1 MKNALNNHRIEFGD
15 FQTPD
20 NLALAICQKLCELGM
35 NPNVILEPTCG
46 IGAFVM
52 AAAQT
57 FPKVQKILGFEINQT
72 YLNTLQKRLL
82 ENPSTTRVILE
93 QTDFFNTTWQE
104 KIANIPESVLVLG
117 NFPWVTSTTQSTI
130 GGTNLPK
137 KSNFQK
143 RTGFEAIS
151 GKANFDVSEWML
163 LSVLRWFEGRSG
175 DIAMLVKTSVA
186 QKILAYAQRQNIALK
201 EAFLIKIDAK
211 QHFGASVEACLLVMR
226 LTQNQQNTNH
236 DYTIFE
242 NLEYTHGQRVGHRQ
256 GLTVGNLSQFEEFRY
271 LLGTSPQKW
280 RSGIKHDAA
289 AIMELTQ
296 TERGLENGLGEIV
309 ELEKT
314 YLYPLLKGSD
324 IGSGK
329 AWRKKFVLVTQQFV
343 GQPTQN
349 IRETAPLTW
358 AYLEK
363 HRQAL
368 EARGSTIY
376 KKNPPYSIFG
386 IGDYTFR
393 PWRIAICALYK
404 ALRFRLVAP
413 IENRPVMFDDT
424 VYYLSFETQAEAMD
438 VLEKLNSKPAI
449 GLLSSLIFWNEKRP
463 IKTGILNLLDWTWV
477 EELMNST
484 EIQQER
490 AFIVNMVTQ
499 MQDTQ

>member
-1 MKNALNNHRIEFGD
+1 MKNALNNQRIEFGD

-20 NLALAICQKLCELGM
+20 NLARAICQKLYALGI
-35 NPNVILEPTCG
+35 NPEVILEPTCG
-46 IGAFVM
+46 VGAFVM

-57 FPKVQKILGFEINQT
+57 FPKAQKILGFEINQI
-72 YLNTLQKRLL
+72 YLNKLQQRLS
-82 ENPSTTRVILE
+82 EVPNSSRVVLE
-93 QTDFFNTTWQE
+93 QTDFFSTQWQE
-104 KIANIPESVLVLG
+104 KIVTIPESVLVLG
-117 NFPWVTSTTQSTI
+117 NFPWVTNTTQSTI
-130 GGTNLPK
+130 GGLNLPK

-143 RTGFEAIS
+143 HNGFEAIS
-151 GKANFDVSEWML
+151 GKANFDISEWML
-163 LSVLRWFEGRSG
+163 LNVLRWFETRAG

-186 QKILAYAQRQNIALK
+186 QKILAHAERQKIALQ

-226 LTQNQQNTNH
+226 LTQNPQNTNY

-242 NLEYTHGQRVGHRQ
+242 SLECTHGQRVGHRR
-256 GLTVGNLSQFEEFRY
+256 GLTVGNLNQFEETAY

-289 AIMELTQ
+289 TIMELTQ
-296 TERGLENGLGEIV
+296 TERGLENGLSEII

-314 YLYPLLKGSD
+314 HLYPLLKGSD
-324 IGSGK
+324 IGSEK
-329 AWRKKFVLVTQQFV
+329 AWRKKFVLVTQQYV
-343 GQPTQN
+343 GQPTEN

-386 IGDYTFR
+386 IGDYAFR

-404 ALRFRLVAP
+404 TLRFRLVAP
-413 IENRPVMFDDT
+413 IENRSVMFDDT
-424 VYYLSFETQAEAMD
+424 VYYLSFETQAEAVE

-449 GLLSSLIFWNEKRP
+449 GLLTSLIFWNEKRP
-463 IKTGILNLLDWTWV
+463 IKTGILNLLDWTRIEV
-477 EELMNST
+477 AESVTETQHIPPKNLVNSV
-484 EIQQER
+484 QN
-490 AFIVNMVTQ
+490 AL
-499 MQDTQ
+499 D

>member
-1 MKNALNNHRIEFGD
+1 MKNALNNQRIEFGD

-20 NLALAICQKLCELGM
+20 DLARAICQKLCALGI
-35 NPNVILEPTCG
+35 NPEVILEPTCG
-46 IGAFVM
+46 VGAFVM

-57 FPKVQKILGFEINQT
+57 FPNAQKILGFEINQN
-72 YLNTLQKRLL
+72 YLDILQQRLSD
-82 ENPSTTRVILE
+82 NPDSARVILE
-93 QTDFFNTTWQE
+93 QTDFFETQWQE
-104 KIANIPESVLVLG
+104 KIATIPKFILVLG
-117 NFPWVTSTTQSTI
+117 NFPWVTNTTQSSI

-143 RTGFEAIS
+143 QTGFEAIS
-151 GKANFDVSEWML
+151 GKANFDISEWML
-163 LSVLRWFEGRSG
+163 LNVLRWFEGRSG

-186 QKILAYAQRQNIALK
+186 QKILAYAQRQNMPLK

-211 QHFGASVEACLLVMR
+211 QHFGASVQACLLVIR
-226 LTQNQQNTNH
+226 LSKNQQNTNY

-242 NLEYTHGQRVGHRQ
+242 NLECTHGQRVGHRQ
-256 GLTVGNLSQFEEFRY
+256 GLTVGNLKQFEETAY
-271 LLGTSPQKW
+271 LLGKSPQKW

-289 AIMELTQ
+289 TIMELTQ
-296 TERGLENGLGEIV
+296 TERGLENGMGEMI

-314 YLYPLLKGSD
+314 HLFPLLKGSD
-324 IGSGK
+324 VGSQK
-329 AWRKKFVLVTQQFV
+329 AWRKKYVLVTQQYV
-343 GQPTQN
+343 GQPTEN

-363 HRQAL
+363 HSQAL

-376 KKNPPYSIFG
+376 VKNPPYSIFG
-386 IGDYTFR
+386 IGDYAFR

-424 VYYLSFETQAEAMD
+424 VYYLSFKTQAEAME

-463 IKTGILNLLDWTWV
+463 IKTGILNLLDWTRV
-477 EELMNST
+477 EES
-484 EIQQER
+484 EIALE
-490 AFIVNMVTQ
+490 TQ
-499 MQDTQ
+499 RIPPIGLVSPVQNALD